1 MSLEMKIDLPTYNF
15 DKIVFDTCQDDKVT
29 YLKVSLSGVLRMY
42 SLPTENFT
50 VSNVLQSIASDIN
63 SLHITLSDDL
73 GNTTFSTNL
82 LLSQLAYHIINKNKQ
97 TFEAFFDKELNKED
111 YTQKIQKVKKFA
123 YNTFGKNATVTYND
137 TSVTFNSDDSL
148 GYIAKINFKDKTI
161 ETNTPGFK
169 ELPNDKKNAIN
180 TFLLSLL

>member
-15 DKIVFDTCQDDKVT
+15 DKIVFNTYQDDKVT
-29 YLKVSLSGVLRMY
+29 YLKVTLSGVLRMY

-63 SLHITLSDDL
+63 SLHTTLTDDL
-73 GNTTFSTNL
+73 GNTTFSANL
-82 LLSQLAYHIINKNKQ
+82 LLSQLAYHTINKNKS
-97 TFEAFFDKELNKED
+97 TFKAFFDKELNNED
-111 YTQKIQKVKKFA
+111 YSQKIQKVKKFV
-123 YNTFGKNATVTYND
+123 YDTFSKEATITYND

-169 ELPNDKKNAIN
+169 ELPNNKKNAIN

>member
-29 YLKVSLSGVLRMY
+29 YLKVALSGVVRMY
-42 SLPTENFT
+42 SLLTENFT

-63 SLHITLSDDL
+63 RHTTLTDDL

-82 LLSQLAYHIINKNKQ
+82 LLSQLAYHTINKNKPI
-97 TFEAFFDKELNKED
+97 FEAFFDKELNNED
-111 YTQKIQKVKKFA
+111 YTQKIQKVKKFV
-123 YNTFGKNATVTYND
+123 YDNFSKEATITYND
-137 TSVTFNSDDSL
+137 TSVTFNLDESL

-169 ELPNDKKNAIN
+169 ELPDDKKNAIN
-180 TFLLSLL
+180 TFLLSLI